1 MWSRTSC
8 IGKRNHTGNGIVM
21 NFAVTVS
28 GVLSSI
34 YAVLGSLVGSV
45 VEIEDSA
52 VPETAA
58 AHCNVHWSIL
68 CIIAVYGIY
77 AVLRA
82 GYIKRAFL
90 SEEDPSDGAGTL
102 IKKGRRYINFDTI
115 IGIITLALLCLSKF
129 YWTCSVDYKVAT
141 AGSIIII
148 ICTIIIEIL
157 NYRLYTRQVG

>member
-1 MWSRTSC
+1 
-8 IGKRNHTGNGIVM
+8 M
-21 NFAVTVS
+21 NIPIAVSALLTH
-28 GVLSSI
+28 LC
-34 YAVLGSLVGSV
+34 AVAGGLVGSV
-45 VEIEDSA
+45 MEIEDSP
-52 VPETAA
+52 VPEAAA

-82 GYIKRAFL
+82 SYIKRVL
-90 SEEDPSDGAGTL
+90 WSDEEVSDNVAAL
-102 IKKGRRYINFDTI
+102 LKKSRSYLHFDTI

-148 ICTIIIEIL
+148 ICTIIMEIL
-157 NYRLYTRQVG
+157 NHRLYTRQLG

>member
-1 MWSRTSC
+1 MRLSAAGS
-8 IGKRNHTGNGIVM
+8 GKRIITGNGIYM

-28 GVLSSI
+28 GVLSDLQ
-34 YAVLGSLVGSV
+34 AVLSGLTGSV

-52 VPETAA
+52 VPEAAA

-82 GYIKRAFL
+82 SYIKRVL
-90 SEEDPSDGAGTL
+90 WSDEEVSDNVAAL
-102 IKKGRRYINFDTI
+102 LKKSRSYIHFDTI
-115 IGIITLALLCLSKF
+115 IGIVTLALLCLSKF

-141 AGSIIII
+141 AGSLIII
-148 ICTIIIEIL
+148 ICTIMMEIL
-157 NYRLYTRQVG
+157 NHRLYTRRMG